1 MCCLSVRYY
10 TYAGSLTTP
19 GCNEGVKWHVM
30 ATECVVPREFMSFVR
45 TFSSMEGNY
54 RDVMP
59 LGEREI
65 FGAGKFFCLKLM
77 KLPFKKCCSAME
89 IPSNAHYMVDY
100 AGFDAGLCASGTEQS
115 PIDFPFAMDN
125 AEARAEA
132 LMLSPKEN
140 FVHGSDTGHSLK
152 WAPEAGVT

>member
-77 KLPFKKCCSAME
+77 KLPFTSVQLSARQAK
-89 IPSNAHYMVDY
+89 SA
-100 AGFDAGLCASGTEQS
+100 
-115 PIDFPFAMDN
+115 PIVTFIICD
-125 AEARAEA
+125 
-132 LMLSPKEN
+132 LYVEN
-140 FVHGSDTGHSLK
+140 FKVYIQTHKTS
-152 WAPEAGVT
+152 